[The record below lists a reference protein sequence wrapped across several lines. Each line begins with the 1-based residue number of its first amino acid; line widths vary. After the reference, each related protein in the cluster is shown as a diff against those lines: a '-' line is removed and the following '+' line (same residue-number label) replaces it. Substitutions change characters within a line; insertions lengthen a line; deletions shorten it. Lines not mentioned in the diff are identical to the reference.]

1 MKWAMYLAGIVVGS
15 CVGFF
20 VAKISDA
27 KRDQARARETQ
38 ARIQELQALRGE
50 MHATQQELWQR

>member
-1 MKWAMYLAGIVVGS
+1 MYLAGIVVGS

-20 VAKISDA
+20 AAKISDA
-27 KRDQARARETQ
+27 KRNQARAQATQ

>member
-1 MKWAMYLAGIVVGS
+1 MYLAGIVVGS

-20 VAKISDA
+20 AAKISDA
-27 KRDQARARETQ
+27 KRNEAMAQATQ

>member
-1 MKWAMYLAGIVVGS
+1 MMYLAGIAVGS

-20 VAKISDA
+20 AAKANDA
-27 KRDQARARETQ
+27 KQKKTQ
-38 ARIQELQALRGE
+38 ARQTQALIQELQGLRGE